1 MPNNITHVTSYL
13 SQILDEVYKKASV
26 SAVLDLANNM
36 VRPVEGAKGIV
47 QIPSIAFD
55 GGLVNYDKSAGF
67 DAGTVDLTW
76 KPFELTQDRGRR
88 FNIDAVDNLESAGV
102 ALANV
107 GSEFLRT
114 YVIPEIDAYRFAKYA
129 TNAGTKQ
136 TGALTSADIEEALEV
151 AITTLADKEVPKE
164 RLKLFM
170 SNTAYSALKSSV
182 KARRDVTG
190 LSVVNGIAYY
200 DDIPVYPV
208 PATRFNSAVTLSKG
222 FTPSGSAINFM
233 LLDSAS
239 AVQVTRHIADK
250 LFTPEE
256 NQSAD
261 GYLWRYRVYHD
272 AFVPENKKNGI
283 FVHTAS

>member
-1 MPNNITHVTSYL
+1 MPNSIAHVTSYL
-13 SQILDEVYKKASV
+13 TQILDEVYKQEST

-36 VRPVEGAKGIV
+36 VRPVGSSKGTV
-47 QIPSIAFD
+47 EIPSITFD
-55 GGLVNYDKSAGF
+55 GGLVDYDKATGF
-67 DAGTVDLTW
+67 DTGIVNLEW
-76 KPFELTQDRGRR
+76 KPFVLTQDRGRR
-88 FNIDAVDNLESAGV
+88 FNIDSVDNLESAGV

-107 GSEFLRT
+107 GSEFIRT
-114 YVIPEIDAYRFAKYA
+114 FVVPEIDAYRFAKYA
-129 TNAGTKQ
+129 TSAGTKQ
-136 TGALTSADIEEALEV
+136 SGALTKDDIEDALEV
-151 AITTLADKEVPKE
+151 AITTLKDKEVPKG

-170 SNTAYSALKSSV
+170 SSSSYSALKASV
-182 KARRDVTG
+182 KARRDVAG

-200 DDIPVYPV
+200 DDIPVYSV
-208 PATRFNSAVTLSKG
+208 PSARFNSAVSLSKG

-233 LLDSAS
+233 LIDSAS
-239 AVQVTRHIADK
+239 AVQVTRHVSEK

-256 NQSAD
+256 NQIAD